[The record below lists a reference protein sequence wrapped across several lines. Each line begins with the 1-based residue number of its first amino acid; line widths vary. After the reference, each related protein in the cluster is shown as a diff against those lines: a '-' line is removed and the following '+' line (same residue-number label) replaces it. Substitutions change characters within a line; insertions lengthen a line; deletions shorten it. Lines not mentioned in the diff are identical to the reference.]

1 MSMVK
6 KQSLKDKLVSVRDS
20 IVYDRVHIK
29 YILGNQLDTDKE
41 AANYFNELGKN
52 KMVLD
57 EIIKEL

>member
-1 MSMVK
+1 MSK
-6 KQSLKDKLVSVRDS
+6 ADKQSLKDKLVSVRDS

>member
-1 MSMVK
+1 MSK
-6 KQSLKDKLVSVRDS
+6 ADKQSLKDKLVSVRDS

-29 YILGNQLDTDKE
+29 YILGKQIEIDKE

-52 KMVLD
+52 KTIID